1 MYIYSNISANLLY
14 VETAEPLG
22 VYHVVDKNGNE
33 VKCPVLRS
41 TEENGK
47 YTATLDA
54 SALEAWSVNT
64 PTLYTLQTETET
76 VRFGH
81 TQIYTL
87 QNKMI
92 LLNEKPIYLRGYI
105 RGIVA
110 HEHPNMTG
118 GSDYEAACKNIRQA
132 KKYGFNIVRFH
143 STIPSDDFIRAADE
157 LGMLI
162 HLETGFKFKW
172 LYNEQN
178 RPTKK
183 VVESFGET
191 LWEDTILR
199 LRNHPSIAVFCIG
212 NEMHRSSHYPEVH
225 AMIKQGRELA
235 PTKIIMDNCGWG
247 EYDRESADMYIQ
259 HMGYYLPYAHH
270 DDMFTSD
277 ILWKMDASAYDV
289 PLKIAAR
296 EGTNQPQITRHCDPL
311 KPVLAHESMHY
322 IDIPDYAALEKKF
335 DAFCEK
341 VGPEYLEAHGI
352 KKPKYFAGIRKLI
365 EQRELAQDMPDYMA
379 ATRKMKLICTKL
391 YLERL
396 RLSDKLCG
404 YEMLQFSDCLK
415 YENKNGIVDFFDD
428 DKGIDYKWMLEM
440 NDDLVLLADFSQDRQ
455 YEDEDV
461 LVDIFASDFLP
472 DFRVNG
478 TLELQLDGDPIYV
491 GEQFALAGGLQKLL
505 ELKTKVKASGKPQAH
520 VLSARFVSGDI
531 EVTNSWKFWTY
542 PRVRP
547 ACIPEMEL
555 SSSVLENYLR
565 GGSKQSD
572 LYVTDTFNQNVFD
585 KLNAGKTVVLLYE
598 YLAERNTWDMQGA
611 MERFKPCIWDR
622 GHGLGGI
629 LPNKAVEAVLGDDRY
644 FDRNV
649 QPLLDVSSKVNLDNW
664 PCKVTEHV
672 IGVDKPVRDRYRA
685 SRDGVKDFV
694 PEDTLR
700 RFSHLFSVKV
710 GNGTL
715 IVCTFHLQNPENPVV
730 SNFLELLIDRT
741 DVLNTDAMIS
751 AEEFKAWLLKIN
763 EAGFREEDTMNRSW
777 QNDADPVEKVL
788 FWEDL
793 NLDLAA
799 LK

>member
-1 MYIYSNISANLLY
+1 MYIYSNVTAGLLY
-14 VETAEPLG
+14 VETAAPLDSYRISD
-22 VYHVVDKNGNE
+22 VNGNE
-33 VKCPVLRS
+33 VNCPKLRCKQKDGGYV
-41 TEENGK
+41 T
-47 YTATLDA
+47 TLDA
-54 SALEAWSVNT
+54 SELEAWSVNT
-64 PTLYTLQTETET
+64 PVLYTLEAEGET

-81 TQIYTL
+81 TQIRTL

-92 LLNEKPIYLRGYI
+92 LLNEKPVYLRGYI

-110 HEHPNMTG
+110 YEHPNMTG

-143 STIPSDDFIRAADE
+143 STIPSDDFLCAADE
-157 LGMLI
+157 LGMLV
-162 HLETGFKFKW
+162 HLETGFKYKW

-178 RPTKK
+178 RPMKK

-225 AMIKQGRELA
+225 AMIKKGRELA
-235 PTKIIMDNCGWG
+235 PAKLIMDNCGWG
-247 EYDRESADMYIQ
+247 EYDRDSADMYIQ

-270 DDMFTSD
+270 NDMFTTD
-277 ILWKMDASAYDV
+277 ALWKLDASAYDV
-289 PLKIAAR
+289 PLRIASR
-296 EGTNQPQITRHCDPL
+296 EGTEGPEIIRYCDPL

-335 DAFCEK
+335 DEFCQR
-341 VGPEYLEAHGI
+341 VGPEYLERHEI
-352 KKPKYFAGIRKLI
+352 KKPKYFAGIQKLI
-365 EQRELAQDMPDYMA
+365 EQRGLAEDMPDYMA

-391 YLERL
+391 YIERL
-396 RLSDKLCG
+396 RLSNKLCG

-440 NDDLVLLADFSQDRQ
+440 NDDLVLLADFAQDRQ
-455 YEDEDV
+455 YEDEEV
-461 LVDIFASDFLP
+461 RVEIYASDFLP
-472 DFRVNG
+472 EFRVNG
-478 TLELQLDGDPIYV
+478 TLEVALDGKVIYL

-505 ELKTKVKASGKPQAH
+505 ELKTKVKAAGKPQSH
-520 VLSARFVSGDI
+520 VLAARFISGDL
-531 EVTNSWKFWTY
+531 EVKNSWKFWTY

-547 ACIPEMEL
+547 MCVPEMDL
-555 SSSVLENYLR
+555 SNEVLANYLR
-565 GGSKQSD
+565 KGSKQSD
-572 LYVTDTFNQNVFD
+572 LYVTDAFNQKVFD
-585 KLNAGKTVVLLYE
+585 KLDAGKTVVLLYE
-598 YLAERNTWDMQGA
+598 YLAERNTWDVQGA

-629 LPNKAVEAVLGDDRY
+629 LPNKAVEEVLGDDKY

-649 QPLLDVSSKVNLDNW
+649 QPLLDVGSKVNLDNW

-672 IGVDKPVRDRYRA
+672 MGVDKPVRDRYRA

-700 RFSHLFSVKV
+700 RFSHLFSVMV
-710 GNGTL
+710 GNGKL
-715 IVCTFHLQNPENPVV
+715 VVCTFNLKDPENPVV
-730 SNFLELLIDRT
+730 SNFLELLMDRT
-741 DVLNTDAMIS
+741 DVLGAETAIS
-751 AEEFKAWLLKIN
+751 AEEFKAWLDKIN
-763 EAGFREEDTMNRSW
+763 AAGFREEDTMNRSW
-777 QNDADPVEKVL
+777 QNDAEPVEKVL

-793 NLDLAA
+793 NLNLAA